1 MITRF
6 YIEYSQHNQKLH
18 LQNRHMNKQIKPTF
32 TWSQIDT
39 ILLDMDGTLLD
50 KYFDDHFWEEYV
62 PKVYAEANSVT
73 EAEARKVLLKKY
85 QAVESTLE
93 WCDLDFWSDQLGLD
107 IPELKCKV
115 NHLIQVHPYVI
126 DFLEYIKKI
135 GKTVHLVTNAHSKTL
150 DIKLR
155 KTAIGPHFDHLVC
168 AEEIGLAKE
177 EPEFWNRLES
187 MLKYDKKR
195 TLLADDTEKVLN
207 SANQYGMGFLLSIAR
222 PSTRLAV
229 KYSEKYPSVA
239 FFNELLP
246 Q

>member
-1 MITRF
+1 
-6 YIEYSQHNQKLH
+6 
-18 LQNRHMNKQIKPTF
+18 
-32 TWSQIDT
+32 
-39 ILLDMDGTLLD
+39 MDGTLLD

-62 PKVYAEANSVT
+62 PKVYANANSVT
-73 EAEARKVLLKKY
+73 EAEARKVLLSKY

-93 WCDLDFWSDQLGLD
+93 WCDLDFWSEQLGLD

-115 NHLIQVHPYVI
+115 DHLIQVHPYVI
-126 DFLEYIKKI
+126 DFLEYVNKI
-135 GKTVHLVTNAHSKTL
+135 GKAVHLVTNAHSKTL

-155 KTAIGPHFDHLVC
+155 KTAIGPHFDRLVC

-177 EPEFWNRLES
+177 EPEFWNKLED
-187 MLKYDKKR
+187 MLQYDKTR

-207 SANQYGMGFLLSIAR
+207 SANQYGMGFLLSVAK
-222 PSTRLAV
+222 PSTRLPV
-229 KYSEKYPSVA
+229 NYSKSYPSVA

>member
-1 MITRF
+1 
-6 YIEYSQHNQKLH
+6 
-18 LQNRHMNKQIKPTF
+18 MNKQIQPSF
-32 TWSQIDT
+32 SWSEIDT

-62 PKVYAEANSVT
+62 PKMYAEANAMSVP
-73 EAEARKVLLKKY
+73 EARKSLLKKY

-93 WCDLDFWSDQLGLD
+93 WCDLDYWSEQLGLD

-115 NHLIQVHPYVI
+115 DHLIQVHPYVI
-126 DFLEYIKKI
+126 DFLKYVRSI

-155 KTAIGPHFDHLVC
+155 KTAIGPHFDRLVC
-168 AEEIGLAKE
+168 AEEIGFAKE
-177 EPEFWNRLES
+177 EPQFWSRLEE
-187 MLKYDKKR
+187 MLLYEKAR
-195 TLLADDTEKVLN
+195 TLLADDTEKVLD
-207 SANQYGMGFLLSIAR
+207 SAAAYGMGYLLSIAK

-229 KYSEKYPSVA
+229 RYSAKYPSVA

-246 Q
+246 